1 MTKTFQIILRDTAG
15 HESIEGVVSFVGE
28 DASGSFGIRAGH
40 DRMITSLVFGLA
52 RFRLEQGPWQYLA
65 MPGAM
70 LYFTDNRLH
79 IDTRRYLRNEDYET
93 ISQALV
99 DILAAEEQEL
109 LEMKTNLRRIEESI
123 MRRLLELESGGGNS

>member
-1 MTKTFQIILRDTAG
+1 MKTFQIILRDTAG
-15 HESIEGVVSFVGE
+15 HECIEDVVSFVGE

-52 RFRLEQGPWQYLA
+52 RFRLAQGPWQYLA

-70 LYFTDNRLH
+70 LYFIGNRLH
-79 IDTRRYLRNEDYET
+79 INTRRYLRSEDYENV
-93 ISQALV
+93 SQALV
-99 DILAAEEQEL
+99 DVLAAEEQEL

-123 MRRLLELESGGGNS
+123 MRRLLELESGGKMHE

>member
-52 RFRLEQGPWQYLA
+52 RFRLEQGP
-65 MPGAM
+65 
-70 LYFTDNRLH
+70 
-79 IDTRRYLRNEDYET
+79 
-93 ISQALV
+93 
-99 DILAAEEQEL
+99 
-109 LEMKTNLRRIEESI
+109 
-123 MRRLLELESGGGNS
+123 